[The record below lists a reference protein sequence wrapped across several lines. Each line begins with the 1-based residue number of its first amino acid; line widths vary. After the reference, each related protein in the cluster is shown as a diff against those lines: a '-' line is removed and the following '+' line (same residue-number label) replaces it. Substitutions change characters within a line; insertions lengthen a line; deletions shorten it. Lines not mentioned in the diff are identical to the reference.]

1 MSATIIDGRK
11 SAETIKNQISVNL
24 KTSKKELGLG
34 TILVGN
40 DPGSVAYVDGK
51 HRDCSEVGISSI
63 KVNLPTTSSED
74 EIIAAIEKLNK
85 DPKCTGFIVQLP
97 LPASID
103 VQNVLSRIDPNK
115 DADGLHPINLGR
127 LVLAGSEDITSPLP
141 CTPAGILEL
150 LHRYDIKLKGAQV
163 AVIGR
168 GVTVGRPLGLLLNK
182 RGVDATVTSLHSASE
197 DIAGSIRQADIVVA
211 ALGVAHFVKPDWI
224 KPGAVVLDV
233 GITRVDKDGETT
245 LVGDVDPLV
254 SEVAGY
260 LSPNPG
266 GVGPMT
272 RAMLVRNVVKAAN
285 R

>member
-24 KTSKKELGLG
+24 KSSKKDLGLG

-103 VQNVLSRIDPNK
+103 VQNVLSKIDPNK
-115 DADGLHPINLGR
+115 DADGLHPFNLGN
-127 LVLAGSEDITSPLP
+127 LVLSKNSIIP
-141 CTPAGILEL
+141 CTPKAIWAL
-150 LHRYDIKLKGAQV
+150 LSEYKVNLSGAKV
-163 AVIGR
+163 LIIGR
-168 GVTVGRPLGLLLNK
+168 GSTVGRPLSILLSQKNI
-182 RGVDATVTSLHSASE
+182 DATVTLAHSETRNLTDLIS
-197 DIAGSIRQADIVVA
+197 DADVVVA
-211 ALGVAHFVKPDWI
+211 AIGKPHFI
-224 KPGAVVLDV
+224 KPEMIKSGAVVIDV
-233 GITRVDKDGETT
+233 GITRTQTG
-245 LVGDVDPLV
+245 LVGDVDPGVINIASLF
-254 SEVAGY
+254 A
-260 LSPNPG
+260 PMPG

-272 RAMLVRNVVKAAN
+272 RAMLLTNLVELAN

>member
-24 KTSKKELGLG
+24 KSSKKELGLG

-103 VQNVLSRIDPNK
+103 VQNVLSKIDPNK
-115 DADGLHPINLGR
+115 DADGLHPFNLGN
-127 LVLAGSEDITSPLP
+127 LVLSKNSIIP
-141 CTPAGILEL
+141 CTPKAIWAL
-150 LHRYDIKLKGAQV
+150 LSEYKVNLSGAKV
-163 AVIGR
+163 LIIGR
-168 GVTVGRPLGLLLNK
+168 GSTVGRPLSILLSQKNI
-182 RGVDATVTSLHSASE
+182 DATVTLAHSATRNLTDLIS
-197 DIAGSIRQADIVVA
+197 DADVVVA
-211 ALGVAHFVKPDWI
+211 AIGKPHFI
-224 KPGAVVLDV
+224 KPEMIKSGAVVIDV
-233 GITRVDKDGETT
+233 GITRIQTG
-245 LVGDVDPLV
+245 LVGDVDPGVINIASLF
-254 SEVAGY
+254 A
-260 LSPNPG
+260 PMPG

-272 RAMLVRNVVKAAN
+272 RAMLLTNLVELAN

>member
-11 SAETIKNQISVNL
+11 SAETIKNLISVNL
-24 KTSKKELGLG
+24 KSSKKELGLG

-103 VQNVLSRIDPNK
+103 VQNVLSKIDPNK
-115 DADGLHPINLGR
+115 DADGLHPFNLGN
-127 LVLAGSEDITSPLP
+127 LVLSKNSIIP
-141 CTPAGILEL
+141 CTPKAIWAL
-150 LHRYDIKLKGAQV
+150 LSEYKVNLSGAKV
-163 AVIGR
+163 LIIGR
-168 GVTVGRPLGLLLNK
+168 GSTVGRPLSILLSQKNI
-182 RGVDATVTSLHSASE
+182 DATVTLAHSATRNLT
-197 DIAGSIRQADIVVA
+197 DLINDADVVVA
-211 ALGVAHFVKPDWI
+211 AIGKPHFI
-224 KPGAVVLDV
+224 KPEMIKSGAVVIDV
-233 GITRVDKDGETT
+233 GITRTQTG
-245 LVGDVDPLV
+245 LVGDVDPGVINIASLF
-254 SEVAGY
+254 A
-260 LSPNPG
+260 PMPG

-272 RAMLVRNVVKAAN
+272 RAMLLTNLVELAN

>member
-24 KTSKKELGLG
+24 KSSKKELGLG

-74 EIIAAIEKLNK
+74 EIIAAIEKLNM

-103 VQNVLSRIDPNK
+103 VQNVLSKIDPNK
-115 DADGLHPINLGR
+115 DADGLHPFNLGN
-127 LVLAGSEDITSPLP
+127 LVLSKNSIIP
-141 CTPAGILEL
+141 CTPKAIWAL
-150 LHRYDIKLKGAQV
+150 LSEYKVNLSGAKV
-163 AVIGR
+163 LIIGR
-168 GVTVGRPLGLLLNK
+168 GSTVGRPLSILLSQKNI
-182 RGVDATVTSLHSASE
+182 DATVTLAHTATRNLIDLINDS
-197 DIAGSIRQADIVVA
+197 DVVVA
-211 ALGVAHFVKPDWI
+211 AMGKPHFI
-224 KPGAVVLDV
+224 KPEMIKSGAVVIDV
-233 GITRVDKDGETT
+233 GITRTQTG
-245 LVGDVDPLV
+245 LVGDVDPGVINIASLF
-254 SEVAGY
+254 A
-260 LSPNPG
+260 PMPG

-272 RAMLVRNVVKAAN
+272 RAMLLTNLVELAN

>member
-24 KTSKKELGLG
+24 KNSKKELGLG

-115 DADGLHPINLGR
+115 DADGLHPFNLGN
-127 LVLAGSEDITSPLP
+127 LVLSKNSIIP
-141 CTPAGILEL
+141 CTPKAIWAL
-150 LHRYDIKLKGAQV
+150 LSEYKVNLSGAKV
-163 AVIGR
+163 LIIGR
-168 GVTVGRPLGLLLNK
+168 GSTVGRPLSILLSQKNI
-182 RGVDATVTSLHSASE
+182 DATVTLAHSATRNLT
-197 DIAGSIRQADIVVA
+197 DLINDADVVVA
-211 ALGVAHFVKPDWI
+211 AIGKPHFI
-224 KPGAVVLDV
+224 KPEMIKSGAVVIDV
-233 GITRVDKDGETT
+233 GITRTQAG
-245 LVGDVDPLV
+245 LVGDVDPGVINIASLF
-254 SEVAGY
+254 A
-260 LSPNPG
+260 PMPG

-272 RAMLVRNVVKAAN
+272 RAMLLTNLVELAN

>member
-24 KTSKKELGLG
+24 KSSKKELGLG

-74 EIIAAIEKLNK
+74 EIIAAIEKLNM

-103 VQNVLSRIDPNK
+103 VQNVLSKIDPNK
-115 DADGLHPINLGR
+115 DADGLHPFNLGN
-127 LVLAGSEDITSPLP
+127 LVLSKNSIIP
-141 CTPAGILEL
+141 CTPKAIWAL
-150 LHRYDIKLKGAQV
+150 LSEYKVNLSGAKV
-163 AVIGR
+163 LIIGR
-168 GVTVGRPLGLLLNK
+168 GSTVGRPLSILLSQKNI
-182 RGVDATVTSLHSASE
+182 DATVTLAHTATRNLTDLINDS
-197 DIAGSIRQADIVVA
+197 DVVVA
-211 ALGVAHFVKPDWI
+211 AMGKPHFI
-224 KPGAVVLDV
+224 KPEMIKSGAVVIDV
-233 GITRVDKDGETT
+233 GITRTQTG
-245 LVGDVDPLV
+245 LVGDVDPGVINIASLF
-254 SEVAGY
+254 A
-260 LSPNPG
+260 PMPG

-272 RAMLVRNVVKAAN
+272 RAMLLTNLVELAN

>member
-24 KTSKKELGLG
+24 KSSKKELGLG

-103 VQNVLSRIDPNK
+103 VQNVLSKIDPNK
-115 DADGLHPINLGR
+115 DADGLHPFNLGN
-127 LVLAGSEDITSPLP
+127 LVLSKNSIIP
-141 CTPAGILEL
+141 CTPKAIWAL
-150 LHRYDIKLKGAQV
+150 LSEYKVNLSGAKV
-163 AVIGR
+163 LIIGR
-168 GVTVGRPLGLLLNK
+168 GSTVGRPLSILLSQKNI
-182 RGVDATVTSLHSASE
+182 DATVTLTHSATRNLT
-197 DIAGSIRQADIVVA
+197 DLINDADVVVA
-211 ALGVAHFVKPDWI
+211 AIGKPHFI
-224 KPGAVVLDV
+224 KPEMIKSGAVVIDV
-233 GITRVDKDGETT
+233 GITRTQTG
-245 LVGDVDPLV
+245 LVGDVDPGVINIASLF
-254 SEVAGY
+254 A
-260 LSPNPG
+260 PMPG

-272 RAMLVRNVVKAAN
+272 RAMLLTNLVELAN